1 MSSDGEEELIS
12 PVLEVP
18 TPPPVDSI
26 VSHQP
31 DDTPST
37 TSHTLSAKLKQLL
50 TCPSKE
56 SHGDN
61 EPTLK
66 KEFTVLSGVGFIAGN
81 IIGSGI
87 FITPRN
93 IFVNTG
99 SFGLTLVAWVIGG
112 LIALA
117 GGLCY
122 IELGVVIR
130 KSGGE
135 YPIIR
140 TAYSFNNKCERF
152 GKVLAFLFLWTSVL
166 VLRTVGAAI
175 VLLTCAHYLSQ
186 PFYIGSQ
193 APQSLIT
200 VLALGVLGEYTHT
213 TVPHHSPSIRG
224 VR

>member
-1 MSSDGEEELIS
+1 MSAD
-12 PVLEVP
+12 VP
-18 TPPPVDSI
+18 LVAA
-26 VSHQP
+26 QP
-31 DDTPST
+31 DPLVGGTNANGGS
-37 TSHTLSAKLKQLL
+37 S
-50 TCPSKE
+50 
-56 SHGDN
+56 
-61 EPTLK
+61 LK

-87 FITPRN
+87 FITPRK

-140 TAYSFNNKCERF
+140 TVYSFNNKCERF

-213 TVPHHSPSIRG
+213 PQSLITVLALGVLGEYTHTPKSLITVLALGVLGEYHSPSIRG